1 MKNIMKDV
9 LSKSKY
15 LVIFAAL
22 LIGSCIIML
31 ESISNQKESDDLAA
45 SLEQEKALNQALLEI
60 NDELEL
66 YVLEKEKLLFELSN
80 NTFHYELFNAV
91 IIDITDYGDGNNLVI
106 VEDVQGDLSYKYDM
120 DINNLSV
127 GDVVYVIYNI
137 RTQNFYF
144 MKRIGE

>member
-31 ESISNQKESDDLAA
+31 ESISNQKESDELAA
-45 SLEQEKALNQALLEI
+45 SLEQEKAFNQALLEI

-66 YVLEKEKLLFELSN
+66 YVIEKEKLLDELSN
-80 NTFHYELFNAV
+80 NTFDYELFNAV
-91 IIDITDYGDGNNLVI
+91 VIDITDYGDGDNLVI
-106 VEDVQGDLSYKYDM
+106 VEDVQSDLSYKYDV

-127 GDVVYVIYNI
+127 GDVVYVIYNT